1 MHHSSRDGHCL
12 PNINNNIMESPLS
25 IEGSHAPLNN
35 NNNNNNNHDD
45 HSLVEGF

>member
-1 MHHSSRDGHCL
+1 
-12 PNINNNIMESPLS
+12 MESPLL

>member
-1 MHHSSRDGHCL
+1 
-12 PNINNNIMESPLS
+12 MESPLS

>member
-1 MHHSSRDGHCL
+1 
-12 PNINNNIMESPLS
+12 MESPLS

-35 NNNNNNNHDD
+35 NNNNNNNNHDD